1 MEKLLVIVICEKFPL
16 KCPSE
21 NNGEEEKYDKSKEDI
36 VRFNI
41 YMLMFLFRLYFLIL
55 VFIDR
60 HGQNTWS
67 KNRTFFGIS
76 RIDKMQII
84 RNKNSYEKPI
94 VRKK

>member
-1 MEKLLVIVICEKFPL
+1 MNLDRLTRRRLGVNIAVEKLLVIVICEKFPL

-41 YMLMFLFRLYFLIL
+41 YMQMFLFRLYFLIL

-67 KNRTFFGIS
+67 KIS
-76 RIDKMQII
+76 RIDKMQ
-84 RNKNSYEKPI
+84 NHQE
-94 VRKK
+94 